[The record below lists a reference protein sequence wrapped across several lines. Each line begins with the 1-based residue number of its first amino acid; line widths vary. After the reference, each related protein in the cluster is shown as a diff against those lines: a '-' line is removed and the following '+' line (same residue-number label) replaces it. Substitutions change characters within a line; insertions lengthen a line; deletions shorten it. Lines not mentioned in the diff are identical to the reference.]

1 MHILLTDI
9 LACPRCGPEF
19 GLVLLA
25 DRVEDRRVLEGR
37 LGCPNCREQYPIAGG
52 GVDARLSAERGVAAA
67 SRAVSSDVP
76 ADVASPPAV
85 SDGPADAPSRP
96 ASAGVAAP
104 GQDTSAARGESPGA
118 SDESRVAPDAEAAVR
133 LAALMGLAD
142 ARGTVLVAG
151 PGAALAPQISALVP
165 EVEVVAVTASP
176 DVSGE
181 RAGVSRIAAGAALPF
196 RSRTLRGVALTG
208 GADGAGLLE
217 ALRLLQPGARLVV
230 QDAAAGT
237 AERVAGLGAQVM
249 LDQEGTVVARA
260 VGDPVQLRLN
270 TLR

>member
-9 LACPRCGPEF
+9 LTCPRCGPEF

-37 LGCPNCREQYPIAGG
+37 LGCPNCREQYPVSG
-52 GVDARLSAERGVAAA
+52 GVIDARLSAERTSAAA
-67 SRAVSSDVP
+67 SPSTV
-76 ADVASPPAV
+76 ADEL
-85 SDGPADAPSRP
+85 RP
-96 ASAGVAAP
+96 AHAA
-104 GQDTSAARGESPGA
+104 
-118 SDESRVAPDAEAAVR
+118 DEAEAAVR
-133 LAALMGLAD
+133 LAALLGLAD

-151 PGAALAPQISALVP
+151 PGAALAPTMAALVP

-176 DVSGE
+176 DASPE
-181 RAGVSRIAAGAALPF
+181 RVGVTRIAAGAALPF
-196 RSRTLRGVALTG
+196 RSRTLRGAALTG
-208 GADGAGLLE
+208 GADAAALGE

-237 AERVAGLGAQVM
+237 AEHIAGLGAQVI

-270 TLR
+270 ALR

>member
-1 MHILLTDI
+1 MYLLLTDI
-9 LACPRCGPEF
+9 LTCPRCGPEF

-37 LGCPNCREQYPIAGG
+37 LGCPNCREQYPVAGG
-52 GVDARLSAERGVAAA
+52 ALDARLPAERVASVSTDDAGSPTAPIADAA
-67 SRAVSSDVP
+67 SAAGSTS
-76 ADVASPPAV
+76 
-85 SDGPADAPSRP
+85 
-96 ASAGVAAP
+96 ASAPAA
-104 GQDTSAARGESPGA
+104 D
-118 SDESRVAPDAEAAVR
+118 DAEAAVR
-133 LAALMGLAD
+133 LAALLGLAD

-151 PGAALAPQISALVP
+151 LGAALAPQVSALVP
-165 EVEVVAVTASP
+165 EVEMVALTASP
-176 DVSGE
+176 DASPE

-208 GADGAGLLE
+208 GADDAALGE

-230 QDAAAGT
+230 QDAATGT
-237 AERVAGLGAQVM
+237 AERIAGLGAQVI